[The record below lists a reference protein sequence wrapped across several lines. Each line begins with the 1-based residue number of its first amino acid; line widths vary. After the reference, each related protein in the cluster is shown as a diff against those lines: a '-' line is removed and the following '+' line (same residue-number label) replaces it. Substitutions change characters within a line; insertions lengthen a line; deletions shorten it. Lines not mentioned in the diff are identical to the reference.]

1 MNRYL
6 EKKVIKYVAAT
17 LDNPTLYLKKT
28 PATPEYCFV
37 GDIETAT
44 KTLNKRLMEQIIS
57 YYHSD
62 TKLDTLLVAV
72 PIEITYEIIDD
83 TKQVAN

>member
-6 EKKVIKYVAAT
+6 EKKIIKYVAAT

-28 PATPEYCFV
+28 PAKPEYCFV
-37 GDIETAT
+37 EDIEMAT
-44 KTLNKRLMEQIIS
+44 KTLNKRLMNNIIYF
-57 YYHSD
+57 YY
-62 TKLDTLLVAV
+62 LDTRMDIELVAV

-83 TKQVAN
+83 TV